1 MNIWSLQNHIKG
13 SVVMMTQGIT
23 ALGDPHNTPALDGF
37 LTQEGERR
45 DISTAL
51 QRLSVLSPLLALI
64 MLLSPK
70 KSFQKISSMARI
82 FELKSVKNMKLT
94 SLVYLIRS
102 RKLMWSPFSPKWCGS
117 WWHEQLPLSISRL
130 LFFSLKVIQYLF
142 TSSSSS
148 FLLFYPSLYLSFNTM
163 F

>member
-23 ALGDPHNTPALDGF
+23 AMGDPHNTPAPDGF

-70 KSFQKISSMARI
+70 KIIA
-82 FELKSVKNMKLT
+82 KN
-94 SLVYLIRS
+94 
-102 RKLMWSPFSPKWCGS
+102 
-117 WWHEQLPLSISRL
+117 Q
-130 LFFSLKVIQYLF
+130 
-142 TSSSSS
+142 
-148 FLLFYPSLYLSFNTM
+148 
-163 F
+163 

>member
-1 MNIWSLQNHIKG
+1 
-13 SVVMMTQGIT
+13 MTQGIT

-94 SLVYLIRS
+94 RLVYLIRS
-102 RKLMWSPFSPKWCGS
+102 RKLM
-117 WWHEQLPLSISRL
+117 
-130 LFFSLKVIQYLF
+130 
-142 TSSSSS
+142 
-148 FLLFYPSLYLSFNTM
+148 
-163 F
+163 